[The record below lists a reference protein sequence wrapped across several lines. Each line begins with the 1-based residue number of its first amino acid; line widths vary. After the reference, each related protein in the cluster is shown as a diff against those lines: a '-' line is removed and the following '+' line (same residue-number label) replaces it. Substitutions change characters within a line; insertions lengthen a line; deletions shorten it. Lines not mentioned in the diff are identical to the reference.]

1 VRKLNFLLSLNKE
14 SQLTKK
20 SIDQSLLYINLI
32 KSINIQSQNSL
43 INTIHNDFP
52 SSNETIKNNNQFLM
66 QLNTMMRSANSSSD
80 QSIDSFNISQQNTN
94 SNPNEVNWFHL
105 LTKICVFK
113 SNQILDGLLFS
124 IFKKIAQLTPPLF
137 GSLLGPYVNKFH
149 KIVLNKL
156 SINSDD
162 QILTIT
168 SEFLCSIIKYQSGYF
183 QTLAC
188 IRKETSLNNSTANN
202 FIEGELSVLKAMFD
216 LLKKVKEL
224 DKVKFCLA

>member
-1 VRKLNFLLSLNKE
+1 MKN
-14 SQLTKK
+14 

-43 INTIHNDFP
+43 INTINNDF
-52 SSNETIKNNNQFLM
+52 SSSDETIKNNNQFLM
-66 QLNTMMRSANSSSD
+66 QLNSMMRSATSSSD
-80 QSIDSFNISQQNTN
+80 QPIDSLSTLQQNTN

-124 IFKKIAQLTPPLF
+124 ILKKIAQLTPPIF
-137 GSLLGPYVNKFH
+137 GSLLGPYIQKFH
-149 KIVLNKL
+149 KIVFSKL

-168 SEFLCSIIKYQSGYF
+168 SEFLCSIIKYQPGYF
-183 QTLAC
+183 QTLAG
-188 IRKETSLNNSTANN
+188 IKKESLKNDSTLSCYV
-202 FIEGELSVLKAMFD
+202 EGEQSVLKAMFD
-216 LLKKVKEL
+216 LLKKVKEV
-224 DKVKFCLA
+224 DKVFNFNFENFFYSNLKK

>member
-1 VRKLNFLLSLNKE
+1 
-14 SQLTKK
+14 
-20 SIDQSLLYINLI
+20 
-32 KSINIQSQNSL
+32 
-43 INTIHNDFP
+43 
-52 SSNETIKNNNQFLM
+52 
-66 QLNTMMRSANSSSD
+66 MMRSANSLSD
-80 QSIDSFNISQQNTN
+80 QSIDSLSTLQQNTN

-137 GSLLGPYVNKFH
+137 GSLLGPYVQKFH
-149 KIVLNKL
+149 EIVFKKL
-156 SINSDD
+156 SIDSDD

-188 IRKETSLNNSTANN
+188 IKKGDSLNDSTSSS
-202 FIEGELSVLKAMFD
+202 FVEGEQSVLKAMFD

-224 DKVKFCLA
+224 NKVSSILSLFVDKR